1 MQAQSITLTAPP
13 KSSLISLSTSSHV
26 VSVEVNVWTA
36 TKQDKQISNEVTTAK
51 NASADAGRFTKN
63 LLANCPEHK
72 ALLNY
77 RQTIYNWLQRITY
90 DWAGAM
96 RILPLFSL
104 EKFKKEYDAH
114 DKEFN
119 RLLDEFIKVYPSLV
133 SNAAFASQGD
143 MFSMSDYPDVKEL
156 RGKFR
161 IKLFLT
167 KVPENDFR
175 SGGIADA
182 IAEELHNHYEQQ
194 VNEMVNAIMDDA
206 ASRFLDI
213 ASRLR
218 NACEESEPT
227 DDGKVKRKKI
237 YETTVDQAKEIAKT
251 LQSFNLTGNQA
262 LTDACKAME
271 SALSQVTLND
281 LRESSYVRQTVK
293 SDLDDILNKFR
304 PIGH

>member
-1 MQAQSITLTAPP
+1 MNLTAPD

-36 TKQDKQISNEVTTAK
+36 TKQDKQISNEITSAK
-51 NASADAGRFTKN
+51 NASADAGKFTKH
-63 LLANCPEHK
+63 LLSSCSEHK
-72 ALLNY
+72 SLLNY

-96 RILPLFSL
+96 RILPMISL
-104 EKFKKEYDAH
+104 EKFMKEYEQH
-114 DKEFN
+114 EKEFN
-119 RLLDEFIKVYPSLV
+119 KLLDEFIKIYPTLV
-133 SNAAFASQGD
+133 SNAAFGQGD
-143 MFSMSDYPDVKEL
+143 MFNMSDYPDVKEL
-156 RGKFR
+156 RGRFR

-182 IAEELHNHYEQQ
+182 IAQELHNHYEQQ
-194 VNEMVNAIMDDA
+194 VTEMVDTIMNDA
-206 ASRFLDI
+206 AGRFLDI

-251 LQSFNLTGNQA
+251 LQSFNLTNNQA
-262 LTDACKAME
+262 LSEACRSME

-304 PIGH
+304 PIGV